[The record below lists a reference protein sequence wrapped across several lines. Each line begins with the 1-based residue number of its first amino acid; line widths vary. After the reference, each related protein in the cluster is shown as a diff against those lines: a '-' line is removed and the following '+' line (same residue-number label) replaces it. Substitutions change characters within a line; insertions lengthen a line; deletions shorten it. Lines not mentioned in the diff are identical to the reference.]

1 MSFEKQ
7 TIGTINSIIFS
18 YPLNSESFKNF
29 TCLVADLRQSIQAY
43 YKRNSSLYMDLTWRW
58 LTYQC
63 NVVVH
68 FFADLAGGF
77 HKYIYITKGD
87 MLQNTCCAYKL
98 LTCASAEILGYI

>member
-1 MSFEKQ
+1 MLWY
-7 TIGTINSIIFS
+7 I
-18 YPLNSESFKNF
+18 
-29 TCLVADLRQSIQAY
+29 
-43 YKRNSSLYMDLTWRW
+43 
-58 LTYQC
+58 
-63 NVVVH
+63 